1 MVSMTTRK
9 TPRRKADRSAYGPER
24 KKLIVELGHLL
35 KHVREDRAMTTRGL
49 AHMAGVPQSTIMRYE
64 YGDREPRI
72 YNLVRIMRALD
83 ATDQISDF
91 LVASAKI
98 LPKPPA
104 PLDNN

>member
-1 MVSMTTRK
+1 MVTMTKKAT
-9 TPRRKADRSAYGPER
+9 TRRKADRSAYGPER
-24 KKLIVELGHLL
+24 KKMIVELGHLL
-35 KHVREDRAMTTRGL
+35 KRVREERVMTTRGL

-83 ATDQISDF
+83 ATDQIGEF